1 MTARAGKTAEE
12 CGKRRIF
19 PPIARFSCLI
29 GQNVCIFMLPLSPRK
44 QPHPHPLPTPAL
56 LIILYSM
63 RRIYLDN
70 AATTPIADE
79 VLEVMTRVMR
89 EEYGNPSSIHAEGR
103 RMRAAIEEARK
114 TIARCTGAGTGE
126 IFFTS
131 GGTESNNMAIKCA
144 VRDLG
149 VRRIIS
155 SPLEHHCVLHAVERM
170 GLEGV
175 EVKLL
180 PVDAAGRVSLEA
192 LETWLSQPDAP
203 VTLVSLMYANN
214 EIGTLLP
221 FERVAAL
228 CAQYGAYFHSDT
240 VQAVGHFPLNVQNV
254 KVHFISGA
262 AHKFHGPKGVGF
274 IYIRSDVK
282 LRPYIDGGA
291 QERNMRGGT
300 ENACGII
307 GMAKALQLACDE
319 MEARKAH
326 IIGLRRFMAAQL
338 KEAISGIR
346 FNGPESEDE
355 TLYTV
360 LNVSF
365 PPSPKNEMLLFALDI
380 AGISASGG
388 SACSSGSERG
398 SHVLE
403 AIGADPA
410 RKSVRFSF
418 SHFNTEEEIVLAVE
432 KIKEIVTK

>member
-1 MTARAGKTAEE
+1 M
-12 CGKRRIF
+12 
-19 PPIARFSCLI
+19 S
-29 GQNVCIFMLPLSPRK
+29 
-44 QPHPHPLPTPAL
+44 
-56 LIILYSM
+56 
-63 RRIYLDN
+63 RIYLDN
-70 AATTPIADE
+70 AATTPIAGE
-79 VLEVMTRVMR
+79 VLDLMTQIMR

-103 RMRAAIEEARK
+103 RMRALVEEARK
-114 TIARCTGAGTGE
+114 TVARCIGAGSGE

-155 SPLEHHCVLHAVERM
+155 SPLEHHCVLHAVQRM
-170 GLEGV
+170 GAEGIAV
-175 EVKLL
+175 ALL
-180 PVDAAGRVSLEA
+180 PVDAAGRINLEA
-192 LETWLSQPDAP
+192 LEALLSQPEAP
-203 VTLVSLMYANN
+203 PTLLTLMYANN

-240 VQAVGHFPLNVQNV
+240 VQAVGHYPINVQSV
-254 KVHFISGA
+254 TVHFLSGA

-274 IYIRSDVK
+274 IYIRSGVS
-282 LRPYIDGGA
+282 LNPYIDGGA

-300 ENACGII
+300 ENVYGIV
-307 GMAKALQLACDE
+307 GMAKALQSAYDE
-319 MEARKAH
+319 LESRKAH
-326 IIGLRRFMAAQL
+326 ILGLKRLMASL
-338 KEAISGIR
+338 LRDAIPGVA
-346 FNGPESEDE
+346 FNGPESDDE
-355 TLYTV
+355 ALYTV

-365 PPSPKNEMLLFALDI
+365 PPLPKNEMLLFSLDI

-403 AIGADPA
+403 AIGVDPA

-418 SHFNTEEEIVLAVE
+418 SHFNTEMEIIEAVE
-432 KIKEIVTK
+432 KIKKILS